1 MRASCR
7 CLRIAD
13 IARTDAS
20 TEGSSRLRLHVLP
33 GCHRSPG
40 GVGWILVSGVR
51 REEDEASLPPIE
63 CSAARMDTV
72 RSVGDGEW
80 DAPGWQS
87 ETIARIR
94 CSPMWGTSRTRELPQ
109 TRGDREDRSPAP
121 PSRAKRRSHLPLA
134 LERRERSP
142 GSRAHRWSR
151 RRRTVLRGRRS
162 KRDVASQER
171 TQAGPVGGPGGPRS
185 LNSQPLGQE
194 VGRAASRARARRV
207 SARLPRGATTRRPRA
222 RRARCARGAPGRRDR
237 GVPARS

>member
-13 IARTDAS
+13 TARTDAS
-20 TEGSSRLRLHVLP
+20 TEGSPRLRLHVFP
-33 GCHRSPG
+33 GCHCSPG
-40 GVGWILVSGVR
+40 GVGWISVSGVR

-63 CSAARMDTV
+63 CSAVRMDTV

-80 DAPGWQS
+80 GAPGWQS

-109 TRGDREDRSPAP
+109 TRGDREERSPAP

-151 RRRTVLRGRRS
+151 RRRIVLRGRRS
-162 KRDVASQER
+162 NATSLRRSVPKRAPSEAREGPAAS
-171 TQAGPVGGPGGPRS
+171 TRS
-185 LNSQPLGQE
+185 LGTACPSD
-194 VGRAASRARARRV
+194 ARR
-207 SARLPRGATTRRPRA
+207 
-222 RRARCARGAPGRRDR
+222 
-237 GVPARS
+237 